1 MVASGVAAGIA
12 GSGDSLTIVNP
23 CPFASP
29 ASMEATSSVEGHE
42 AELAREITGFSNP
55 LVKRVRSL
63 REKKFRKAEG
73 LFLAEGLRILT
84 EAREEGVLPE
94 MLFHA
99 GSPHPLAAELIAAME
114 AAGGDVIETTP
125 DILSKISGKD
135 NPQAV
140 VGVYRDRLTP
150 LERLDRT
157 KADIWIVAQSLR
169 DPGNLGTILR
179 TGDAVG
185 AGGLILVDD
194 CVDPFSVESVR
205 ASMGALFT
213 QSITLARWD
222 EFLAWLRQGP
232 GQLIGTSLKATQD
245 YQEPRY
251 ESPSFLLVGNEAQGL
266 PESYEAQCDLLVKM
280 PMRGKADSLNAAVA
294 CAVMAYEL
302 LNQRRRM

>member
-1 MVASGVAAGIA
+1 
-12 GSGDSLTIVNP
+12 LQ
-23 CPFASP
+23 
-29 ASMEATSSVEGHE
+29 
-42 AELAREITGFSNP
+42 REITGFSNP

-63 REKKFRKAEG
+63 REKKHRKQEG

-84 EAREEGVLPE
+84 EARDEGVLPE

-99 GSPHPLAAELIAAME
+99 GTAHPLALDLIAAME
-114 AAGGDVIETTP
+114 AAGGEVIVTTP

-150 LERLDRT
+150 LDALDRSR
-157 KADIWIVAQSLR
+157 ADIWIVAQSLR

-213 QSITLARWD
+213 QSITTARWD
-222 EFLAWLRQGP
+222 EFLAWLRAGP
-232 GQLIGTSLKATQD
+232 GQLIGTSLHTDTD
-245 YQEPRY
+245 YQAPRY

-266 PESYEAQCDLLVKM
+266 PRDYEKQCDLLVKM
-280 PMRGKADSLNAAVA
+280 PMMGRADSLNAAVA
-294 CAVMAYEL
+294 TAVMAYEL
-302 LNQRRRM
+302 LNQKRAKA